1 MSPGRCGRVASE
13 GTTRGT
19 FKEGLS
25 HKGNYP
31 ASCGFSVGWASLIG
45 TRGTLIP
52 SHTCHSLTSLTS
64 LPLAHH
70 PNQRPTSFIP
80 CSSRTLTRLRNIED
94 LEGPVHHVVASW
106 VDTGPHGAHV
116 STEARD
122 DGRLSPGKCD
132 SIPTLRT
139 DEGLQAHNPTIIA
152 CKSS

>member
-1 MSPGRCGRVASE
+1 MEARTERFLFLPVCSPPRKEGRRRSAERAGMSPGRCGRVASE

-45 TRGTLIP
+45 IRGTLIP
-52 SHTCHSLTSLTS
+52 SHTCHSLLSLTS

-80 CSSRTLTRLRNIED
+80 CSSLTLTHSFKEHRGFARTCASCGGEL
-94 LEGPVHHVVASW
+94 GGHWTPWGSCVHR
-106 VDTGPHGAHV
+106 GQ
-116 STEARD
+116 R
-122 DGRLSPGKCD
+122 
-132 SIPTLRT
+132 
-139 DEGLQAHNPTIIA
+139 
-152 CKSS
+152 